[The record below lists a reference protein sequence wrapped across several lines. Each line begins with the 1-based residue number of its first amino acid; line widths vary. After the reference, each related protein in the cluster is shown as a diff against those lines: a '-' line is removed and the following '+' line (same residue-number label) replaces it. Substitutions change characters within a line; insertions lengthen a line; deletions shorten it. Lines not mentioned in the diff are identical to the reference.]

1 VDVGGAG
8 PVRGAHPPADR
19 RAAGTPLRGGAGLSA
34 RSRPGDLVGVAAA
47 CSSAFLG
54 GTAAV
59 ATRFLVGGTDPL
71 TVALLRYG
79 IAALGLLALAGWY
92 RRLRWRRADLPWVLG
107 LGALMF
113 TVFPLLF
120 CYGLAYT
127 TAARG
132 TLALSTMPI
141 LTLLLARLV
150 LGERLTARRILGVVL
165 AMAGVAWAL
174 AGGPATVGAA
184 GTGLGDLI
192 MLGTAVVG
200 AVYAV
205 LCRRA
210 LVGRDPL
217 AFTAQSALAGLV
229 LLALLALTAG
239 ALDHLPGLGAG
250 DWLVAL
256 YLGLVGG
263 ALSFWLWNIG
273 LGRTSATNV
282 AVAVTVNPVSA
293 MLFGALLLAEPL
305 TANLLGGFAL
315 VAGGIVLTALPAGI
329 SPRA

>member
-1 VDVGGAG
+1 M
-8 PVRGAHPPADR
+8 
-19 RAAGTPLRGGAGLSA
+19 
-34 RSRPGDLVGVAAA
+34 
-47 CSSAFLG
+47 
-54 GTAAV
+54 
-59 ATRFLVGGTDPL
+59 
-71 TVALLRYG
+71 ALLRYG
-79 IAALGLLALAGWY
+79 IASLGLLALAGWH
-92 RRLRWRRADLPWVLG
+92 RNLRWRRADLPWVLG

-150 LGERLTARRILGVVL
+150 LGERLTPRRLLGVML
-165 AMAGVAWAL
+165 AVAGVAWAL
-174 AGGPATVGAA
+174 AGGPPKAGA

-217 AFTAQSALAGLV
+217 AFTAQSALVGIL
-229 LLALLALTAG
+229 LLACLALATG
-239 ALDHLPGLGAG
+239 ILDHLPGLGPR

-256 YLGLVGG
+256 YLGLIGG

-282 AVAVTVNPVSA
+282 TVAVTVNPVSA

-305 TANLLGGFAL
+305 TANLLGGLTL
-315 VAGGIVLTALPAGI
+315 VAGGIVLTALPAAA
-329 SPRA
+329 SRPRA